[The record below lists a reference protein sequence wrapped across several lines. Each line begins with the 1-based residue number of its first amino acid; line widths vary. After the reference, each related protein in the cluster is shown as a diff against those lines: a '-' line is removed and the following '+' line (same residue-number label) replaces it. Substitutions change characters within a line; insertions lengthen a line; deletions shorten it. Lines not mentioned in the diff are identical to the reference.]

1 MEEKIY
7 IVEYIILILNSHY
20 QILSVKHTKKK
31 LQLTVYL
38 QNNKKKKYIKTIESR
53 IWSKSAT
60 PKMKKENCQ

>member
-1 MEEKIY
+1 MQEKIY

-38 QNNKKKKYIKTIESR
+38 QNNKKKNILKQLSLGYDLKAPR
-53 IWSKSAT
+53 QK
-60 PKMKKENCQ
+60 

>member
-53 IWSKSAT
+53 I
-60 PKMKKENCQ
+60 